1 MPIGILILMTLGV
14 TIFLM
19 ILLWIVSLLR
29 KDASIVDS
37 FWGIGFAVIAWTSY
51 LFTQGFT
58 LRKLILC
65 SLVTIWGV
73 RLGTHIFSRN
83 HGKGE
88 DYRYQAMRRHH
99 GEKFWLVS
107 LFTVFLFQGLLLW
120 FISMPLQFAQV
131 SRAPEF
137 LTVLDYLGISAWMIG
152 FAFEAVGD
160 WQLQRFK
167 ADAANRGKVMDSGLW
182 RYTRH
187 PNYFGDATL
196 WWGYYLIACA
206 VPNGWMTL
214 LSPLTMTFFLMNV
227 SGVSLLEKSLK
238 KSKPAYADYIGR
250 TSAFFPMPPKHSV
263 KSKFVKMN

>member
-1 MPIGILILMTLGV
+1 MQIGTLLLITLGV
-14 TIFLM
+14 TASAML
-19 ILLWIVSLLR
+19 LLWVVSLIL

-37 FWGIGFAVIAWTSY
+37 FWGIGFVIVAWTSY
-51 LFTQGFT
+51 VLTDGYP

-73 RLGTHIFSRN
+73 RLGTHIFIRN

-99 GEKFWLVS
+99 GEKFWIVS

-120 FISMPLQFAQV
+120 FISMPLQIAQV
-131 SRAPEF
+131 SPLPNH
-137 LTVLDYLGISAWMIG
+137 LTLFDYLGVGLWAIG
-152 FAFEAVGD
+152 FAFEAIGD
-160 WQLQRFK
+160 WQLKRFK
-167 ADAANRGKVMDSGLW
+167 ADVANKGKVMDRGLW

-196 WWGYYLIACA
+196 WWGYFLIACA
-206 VPNGWMTL
+206 VPNGWMTV

-238 KSKPAYADYIGR
+238 KTKPAYADYIAR
-250 TSAFFPMPPKHSV
+250 TSSFFPLPPRRMH
-263 KSKFVKMN
+263 